1 MKIKVKNIKIPKCFP
16 YKDYTCK
23 VDRHKFQANL
33 FEDNGGELSAKIGRE
48 LYLVKENGKLED
60 WIDESME
67 MSDFYHNLVDFLK
80 EVKYIHNQ
88 EKNKL

>member
-23 VDRHKFQANL
+23 VDGHKFHAML
-33 FEDNGGELSAKIGRE
+33 GEDGE
-48 LYLVKENGKLED
+48 GKLIADEPIYNYED
-60 WIDESME
+60 TLENWIVEAQKMN
-67 MSDFYHNLVDFLK
+67 DFYHNLVDFLK

-88 EKNKL
+88 EKK